1 MPSSLN
7 YKGIYMYNPIVTEK
21 ENPIILGIESSC
33 DETAAAVICGR
44 KILSDEIASSAD
56 IQALY
61 GGVVP
66 EIASRAHTDAI
77 ASVVERAVKNA
88 GITYQDIDAVAVTY
102 GAGLLGAL
110 LVGVSFAKAFAY
122 ALNKPLI
129 AVNHIR
135 GHLSASYLAE
145 PTLQPP
151 FVSLL
156 ASGGHTA
163 VLYTKSYSE
172 FELLGGTLDDA
183 VGEAFDKVARV
194 LGLPYPGGPHIER
207 LAKEGENVVPMPKM
221 LKGNGGYNFSY
232 SGLKTAVIN
241 YCHTKEQKGESYNK
255 ADVAHSFQK
264 SALDILIE
272 KTVEGAKEKGVDTVT
287 AGGGVVAN
295 GYLRENLKKAC
306 DKAGL
311 RLVLPE
317 KRYCTD
323 NASMIASEGLIRYL
337 AGDFSEM
344 SLNAKASIPLATT
357 LTSEK
362 K

>member
-1 MPSSLN
+1 MYELN
-7 YKGIYMYNPIVTEK
+7 EK
-21 ENPIILGIESSC
+21 QPIILGIESSC
-33 DETAAAVICGR
+33 DETAAAVIRGR

-77 ASVVERAVKNA
+77 AQVVERAVKNA
-88 GITYQDIDAVAVTY
+88 GITYEEIDAVAVTY

-122 ALNKPLI
+122 ALSKPLI

-135 GHLSASYLAE
+135 GHLAAAYLADE
-145 PTLQPP
+145 QLKPP
-151 FVSLL
+151 FITLL

-163 VLYTKSYSE
+163 ILHTKSETE
-172 FELLGGTLDDA
+172 FEILGATLDDA

-207 LAKEGENVVPMPKM
+207 CAVGGEKSVPMPRM

-241 YCHTKEQKGESYNK
+241 YCHNKQQKGEEIHK
-255 ADVAHSFQK
+255 ADVAASFQ
-264 SALDILIE
+264 SAAIDVLVE
-272 KTVEGAKEKGVDTVT
+272 KAVEAAKERGVNTVT

-295 GYLRENLKKAC
+295 GYLRQTLSVACEKNGLK
-306 DKAGL
+306 
-311 RLVLPE
+311 LVLPE
-317 KRYCTD
+317 RRYCTD
-323 NASMIASEGLIRYL
+323 NAAMIAAEGLIQYGL
-337 AGDFSEM
+337 GNFAEH
-344 SLNAKASIPLATT
+344 SLTAKASIPLAAT
-357 LTSEK
+357 LETVQSRVAK
-362 K
+362 KKE

>member
-1 MPSSLN
+1 
-7 YKGIYMYNPIVTEK
+7 MYNPVKTIK
-21 ENPIILGIESSC
+21 QNPIILGIESSC
-33 DETAAAVICGR
+33 DETAAAVIFGR
-44 KILSDEIASSAD
+44 TILSDEIISSAD
-56 IQALY
+56 TQALY

-77 ASVVERAVKNA
+77 STVVERAVKNA
-88 GITYQDIDAVAVTY
+88 GITYKDIDAVAVTY

-122 ALNKPLI
+122 ALNIPLI
-129 AVNHIR
+129 PVNHIR

-145 PTLQPP
+145 PSLKPP
-151 FVSLL
+151 FVTLL

-163 VLYTKSYSE
+163 ILYTKTETE
-172 FELLGGTLDDA
+172 FEILGGTLDDA

-194 LGLPYPGGPHIER
+194 LSLPYPGGPHIER
-207 LAKEGENVVPMPKM
+207 TAKNGKNTVPMPKM
-221 LKGNGGYNFSY
+221 LKGGGGYDFSY

-241 YCHTKEQKGESYNK
+241 YCHNKEQKGESYDK
-255 ADVAHSFQK
+255 ADVACSFQC
-264 SALDILIE
+264 SAIDVLVQKTIL
-272 KTVEGAKEKGVDTVT
+272 GAKEKGVDTVT

-295 GYLRENLKKAC
+295 GYLRESLASAC
-306 DKAGL
+306 QREGL

-323 NASMIASEGLIRYL
+323 NASMIASEGLIQYQ
-337 AGDFSEM
+337 AGNFAEL
-344 SLNAKASIPLATT
+344 SLNAKASIPLNKT
-357 LTSEK
+357 LQSEK